1 MSAFAGLFRR
11 DGAPVAASGADAMEV
26 ASRPRGPLCWHH
38 RFDWAAG
45 ASWPIA
51 GRDDAAPVA
60 VAADARLDNR
70 RELAAALDQ
79 PGEACDAE
87 IIAAAY
93 LRWGEACPKRFEGD
107 FAFIVHDRRR
117 DMLFCARDHL
127 GVRPFYYHLDDRL
140 FAAGTTPSM
149 LTAIPAIGDDP
160 DDAGIASLM
169 AGGYA
174 DRTTTIHRGI
184 ERLPPGHALRV
195 TRTAS
200 RVTRFWSPA
209 DVPPGGPADAPEAF
223 RALFHDAVR
232 RRLGNGPAGVMLS
245 GGLDSSS
252 VALEAASIRPVRT
265 LSLTL
270 DRTAGWN
277 ERPYIEAVLGAGR
290 FDADFIAGD
299 DHDPLADLPALI
311 EEQGGPFVAYNASLS
326 RRLHARAA
334 QTGIAVF
341 LDGHGGDEVV
351 SHGLGR
357 LNELAAGGHW
367 RSLWREGAGIA
378 GIYGASRWRILSPY
392 FSHNSYVRGARSR
405 WDRAR
410 AALGHS
416 RGPSAAT
423 ATLVAPAL
431 ARRVNLSDR
440 LDGMSVRRSAR
451 HSERDLHVEML
462 SSPQQAYGFEVL
474 DRMAAAAGV
483 ATRYPFYDLRLVEF
497 CLSLPSH
504 EKLAGGLPRR
514 VLREAMK
521 DVMPETV
528 RLRLDKY
535 DFAPALA
542 DAFLRR
548 RLAVCA
554 LIRGSRT
561 GVGAYVDMDAARA
574 ALAQLLDR
582 GRRVDGGSLFAV
594 WRTVMLALWL
604 DRRGAA
610 AQAWRE
616 AAA

>member
-11 DGAPVAASGADAMEV
+11 DGAPVAAHGAGAVEA
-26 ASRPRGPLCWHH
+26 ASRSRGPLFWHH
-38 RFDWAAG
+38 RYDWAAG
-45 ASWPIA
+45 ASRPVA
-51 GRDDAAPVA
+51 GRDDAESIAVVA
-60 VAADARLDNR
+60 DVRLDNR
-70 RELAAALDQ
+70 GELAATLGC
-79 PGEACDAE
+79 PIGTCDAG
-87 IIAAAY
+87 IVAAAY
-93 LRWGEACPKRFEGD
+93 RRWGEDCPARLEGD

-140 FAAGTTPSM
+140 FAAATAPSM
-149 LTAIPAIGDDP
+149 LTPIPAIGDDF
-160 DDAGIASLM
+160 DEAGIASLM

-174 DRTTTIHRGI
+174 DRTTTVHRGI

-200 RVTRFWSPA
+200 HLTRFWSPA
-209 DVPPGGPADAPEAF
+209 DVPPRNQADAPEAF

-232 RRLGNGPAGVMLS
+232 RRLDTGSTGVMLS

-270 DRTAGWN
+270 DAATGWN
-277 ERPYIEAVLGAGR
+277 ERQYIEAVLDAGR

-299 DHDPLADLPALI
+299 DHDPLAELPGLLA
-311 EEQGGPFVAYNASLS
+311 EQDGPFIAYNASLS
-326 RRLHARAA
+326 RRLYARAA
-334 QTGIAVF
+334 QTGIGVL

-357 LNELAAGGHW
+357 LNELAASGEW

-392 FSHNSYVRGARSR
+392 LSHNRYVRAARSR

-410 AALGHS
+410 AALGYK
-416 RGPSAAT
+416 REPSAAG
-423 ATLVAPAL
+423 LVAAAL
-431 ARRVNLSDR
+431 ARRVSLSDR
-440 LDGMSVRRSAR
+440 LHEAPVRRSAR

-462 SSPQQAYGFEVL
+462 SAPQQAYGFEVL

-483 ATRYPFYDLRLVEF
+483 AVRYPFYDLRLVEF

-504 EKLAGGLPRR
+504 EKLADGLPRR

-521 DVMPETV
+521 GTMPDPV

-542 DAFLRR
+542 DALLRR

-554 LIRGSRT
+554 LIRGNRT
-561 GVGAYVDMDAARA
+561 GVGSYVDMDAART
-574 ALAQLLDR
+574 ALAKLLDQ

-604 DRRGAA
+604 DRRGEAA
-610 AQAWRE
+610 DAWRE
-616 AAA
+616 KAA

>member
-11 DGAPVAASGADAMEV
+11 DGAPVAAHGAGAMEA
-26 ASRPRGPLCWHH
+26 ASRSRGSLFWLH
-38 RFDWAAG
+38 RYDWAAG
-45 ASWPIA
+45 ASRPVA
-51 GRDDAAPVA
+51 GRDDAASIA
-60 VAADARLDNR
+60 VAADVRLDNR
-70 RELAAALDQ
+70 GELAAAL
-79 PGEACDAE
+79 GCLAGTCDAG

-93 LRWGEACPKRFEGD
+93 RRWGEDCPARLEGD

-140 FAAGTTPSM
+140 FAAATAPSM
-149 LTAIPAIGDDP
+149 LTALPAIGDDP
-160 DDAGIASLM
+160 DEAGIASLM

-174 DRTTTIHRGI
+174 DRTTTVHRGI

-200 RVTRFWSPA
+200 HLTRFWSPA
-209 DVPPGGPADAPEAF
+209 DVPPRNQADAPEAF

-232 RRLGNGPAGVMLS
+232 RRLETDSAGVMLS
-245 GGLDSSS
+245 GGLDSSA

-270 DRTAGWN
+270 DGTAGWN
-277 ERPYIEAVLGAGR
+277 ERPHIEAVLDAGR
-290 FDADFIAGD
+290 FEADFIAGD
-299 DHDPLADLPALI
+299 DHDPLAELPSLLA
-311 EEQGGPFVAYNASLS
+311 EQDGPFVAYNASLS
-326 RRLHARAA
+326 RRLYARAA
-334 QTGIAVF
+334 QAGAGVL

-357 LNELAAGGHW
+357 LNELAARGQW

-392 FSHNSYVRGARSR
+392 FSHNGYVRAARSQ

-410 AALGHS
+410 ALLGYS
-416 RGPSAAT
+416 RGQPAAT
-423 ATLVAPAL
+423 ALVAPAL
-431 ARRVNLSDR
+431 ARRVGLSDR
-440 LDGMSVRRSAR
+440 LEGMPARRSAR
-451 HSERDLHVEML
+451 HSERDLHVEAL
-462 SSPQQAYGFEVL
+462 SAPQQAYGFEVL
-474 DRMAAAAGV
+474 DRMASAAGV
-483 ATRYPFYDLRLVEF
+483 AVRYPFYDLRLVQF

-504 EKLAGGLPRR
+504 EKLADGLPRR

-521 DVMPETV
+521 GVMPEKV

-542 DAFLRR
+542 DALLRR

-554 LIRGSRT
+554 LMRGNHN
-561 GVGAYVDMDAARA
+561 GVGGYVDMDVART
-574 ALAQLLDR
+574 ALANLLDQ

-604 DRRGAA
+604 DRRGEAA
-610 AQAWRE
+610 DAWRE
-616 AAA
+616 KAA